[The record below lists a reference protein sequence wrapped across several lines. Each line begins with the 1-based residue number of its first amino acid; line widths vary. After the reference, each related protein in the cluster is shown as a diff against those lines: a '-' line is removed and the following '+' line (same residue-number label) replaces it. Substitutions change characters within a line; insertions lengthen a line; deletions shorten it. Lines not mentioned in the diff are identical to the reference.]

1 MGIGC
6 VFSLVCLV
14 QLVFVDVTQ
23 HLAPIC
29 FVLGLTRCC
38 CVHVRRR
45 SDRGGSL
52 DQESFLDRIE
62 RLAYADKRR
71 LEASRSALADHV
83 HNSECT
89 FRPAINRRSA
99 RMVKVSVRD
108 VRVARAGKAGGTGLV
123 AKTCALALRRS

>member
-1 MGIGC
+1 LA
-6 VFSLVCLV
+6 SLAAAVC
-14 QLVFVDVTQ
+14 
-23 HLAPIC
+23 A
-29 FVLGLTRCC
+29 R
-38 CVHVRRR
+38 VRRC

-71 LEASRSALADHV
+71 LDASRSALADHV

-99 RMVKVSVRD
+99 RMVRVSVCAR
-108 VRVARAGKAGGTGLV
+108 RAGGEGWGRGLHLIGCQSQYTDV
-123 AKTCALALRRS
+123 GDALEGLPGQ

>member
-1 MGIGC
+1 MYP
-6 VFSLVCLV
+6 SRLVLE
-14 QLVFVDVTQ
+14 L
-23 HLAPIC
+23 P
-29 FVLGLTRCC
+29 GLLML

-52 DQESFLDRIE
+52 DQEPFLDRIE

-99 RMVKVSVRD
+99 RMVRVSVCGMWVGRGGE
-108 VRVARAGKAGGTGLV
+108 AGCTLMS
-123 AKTCALALRRS
+123 CR